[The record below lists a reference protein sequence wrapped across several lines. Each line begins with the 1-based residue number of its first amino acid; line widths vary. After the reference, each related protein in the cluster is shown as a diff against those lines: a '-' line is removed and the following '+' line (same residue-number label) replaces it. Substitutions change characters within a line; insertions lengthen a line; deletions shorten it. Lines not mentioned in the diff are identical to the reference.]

1 GGTRL
6 LVQDDVAALG
16 AEGDLDRVRELVDT
30 ALERATCVLV
40 VDDLFSHRG
49 QASMIARM
57 SREPSTRYS
66 SSPYFRSVPTYL
78 ENTTLSATGMR
89 SPLSSKRPAPTA
101 TTSPS
106 WGFSLA
112 VSGMTRPEAVVCS
125 ASSGLTTTRSSRGLM
140 ETDMRLSLLHEEMT
154 LREYLGS
161 GIPVLVVVAVPT
173 GGEIPS
179 DSFWH
184 SRPSTANDANSRTA
198 TGTR

>member
-1 GGTRL
+1 
-6 LVQDDVAALG
+6 
-16 AEGDLDRVRELVDT
+16 
-30 ALERATCVLV
+30 
-40 VDDLFSHRG
+40 
-49 QASMIARM
+49 MIARM

-66 SSPYFRSVPTYL
+66 SSPYFSSVPPYL
-78 ENTTLSATGMR
+78 ENTTLSPTLTSTGMR

-179 DSFWH
+179 DSRWH
-184 SRPSTANDANSRTA
+184 ARPSPAKDANDT
-198 TGTR
+198 TGTRTRATRHQHAGPGPPDARCRHPWGRGLRTPGAGTPGARRPGAPR

>member
-1 GGTRL
+1 GDGGGTPL

-66 SSPYFRSVPTYL
+66 SSPYFSSVPPYL
-78 ENTTLSATGMR
+78 ENTTLSPTLTSTGMR

-112 VSGMTRPEAVVCS
+112 VSGMTRPEAVVCKY
-125 ASSGLTTTRSSRGLM
+125 GGTELKYG
-140 ETDMRLSLLHEEMT
+140 DD
-154 LREYLGS
+154 EY
-161 GIPVLVVVAVPT
+161 
-173 GGEIPS
+173 
-179 DSFWH
+179 
-184 SRPSTANDANSRTA
+184 
-198 TGTR
+198 